1 MKKALLFKP
10 CLVLTVLGSTLYAP
24 AQNVVVSDCN
34 LSGWKVYT
42 EPTGVVSFVNGP
54 ATPPLGFGTVQFS
67 LGTNGDGKAALVYNG
82 LSGTP
87 LSAFMQLSYATF
99 VQQNNSGQAPA
110 IELAVDYTGDG
121 VEDDRLVFEPVYQT
135 GNYPGVIQNGGMVLL
150 NQWQTWNGITGG
162 WWAASDETAGPST
175 YTLNSYLQA
184 HPMAV
189 IANDPNGGGV
199 WLTTGG
205 GNTWT
210 AFVGSADALTI
221 GTSGGTTTFNFEA
234 CVQEG
239 ARLTVCHKGRPLTV
253 SAHALQAHLNHG
265 DQLGGCTTTAT
276 KASRPFDEAAP
287 TPEGFALGNYPNP
300 FALTT
305 AIRYSLP
312 HSSTVS
318 LRVFDA
324 SGRQVAV
331 LVNEPQ
337 KAGDYNV
344 VFNAS
349 AFGKGVYYYTLQAQS
364 AKGVYVQT
372 RSMTLIQ

>member
-10 CLVLTVLGSTLYAP
+10 FLALAALGGSLYAP
-24 AQNVVVSDCN
+24 AQTVVVSDCN
-34 LSGWKVYT
+34 LSGWKIYT

-54 ATPPLGFGTVQFS
+54 VIPLLGSGSVQFS
-67 LGTNGDGKAALVYNG
+67 LGTYGDGKAALVYNG
-82 LSGTP
+82 LAGTP
-87 LSAFMQLSYATF
+87 LSAVTQLSYATY
-99 VQQNNSGQAPA
+99 VQQYNSGQAPA
-110 IELAVDYTGDG
+110 LELAVDYTGDG
-121 VEDDRLVFEPVYQT
+121 VADDRLVFEPVYQT

-175 YTLNSYLQA
+175 YTLSSYLQA
-184 HPMAV
+184 HPTAV
-189 IANDPNGGGV
+189 IANNPDGGGI

-210 AFVGSADALTI
+210 GFLGFADALTI
-221 GTSGGTTTFNFEA
+221 GTTGATTTFNFEA

-239 ARLTVCHKGRPLTV
+239 AKLTVCHKGKPLTV

-265 DQLGGCTTTAT
+265 DQLGGCFNTGNRAN
-276 KASRPFDEAAP
+276 SLFNEAVH
-287 TPEGFALGNYPNP
+287 TPQVLVLSNYPNP
-300 FALTT
+300 FALST

-324 SGRQVAV
+324 SGRQVAI

-337 KAGDYNV
+337 KAGEYSV
-344 VFNAS
+344 LFNAS
-349 AFGKGVYYYTLQAQS
+349 TFGKGVYYYTLQAQS
-364 AKGVYVQT
+364 ANEVFVQT
-372 RSMTLIQ
+372 RSMTLIR

>member
-1 MKKALLFKP
+1 MKKTLLFKP
-10 CLVLTVLGSTLYAP
+10 YLLLAALGSALYAP
-24 AQNVVVSDCN
+24 AQTVTVSDCN
-34 LSGWKVYT
+34 LSGWKIYT

-54 ATPPLGFGTVQFS
+54 ATPPLGSGSVQFS
-67 LGTNGDGKAALVYNG
+67 LGTNGNGKAALVYNG
-82 LSGTP
+82 LAGTP
-87 LSAFMQLSYATF
+87 LSALTQLSYATF

-110 IELAVDYTGDG
+110 LELAVDYTGDG
-121 VEDDRLVFEPVYQT
+121 VADDRLVFEPVYQT

-175 YTLNSYLQA
+175 YTLSSYLQV
-184 HPMAV
+184 HPTAV
-189 IANDPNGGGV
+189 IANDPQWGGI

-210 AFVGSADALTI
+210 GFVGFADALAI
-221 GTSGGTTTFNFEA
+221 ATSGGTTTFNFEA

-239 ARLTVCHKGRPLTV
+239 ARLTVCHKGKPLTV
-253 SAHALQAHLNHG
+253 SAHALQAHLDHG
-265 DQLGGCTTTAT
+265 DQLGGCFNTGN
-276 KASRPFDEAAP
+276 KANTPLSEAVP
-287 TPEGFALGNYPNP
+287 MPEGFSLGNYPNP
-300 FALTT
+300 FDLTT
-305 AIRYSLP
+305 SIRYSLP

-318 LRVFDA
+318 LRVFDV

-337 KAGDYNV
+337 KAGEYNV
-344 VFNAS
+344 VFHAS

-364 AKGVYVQT
+364 AKGAYMQT
-372 RSMTLIQ
+372 RSMTLVR